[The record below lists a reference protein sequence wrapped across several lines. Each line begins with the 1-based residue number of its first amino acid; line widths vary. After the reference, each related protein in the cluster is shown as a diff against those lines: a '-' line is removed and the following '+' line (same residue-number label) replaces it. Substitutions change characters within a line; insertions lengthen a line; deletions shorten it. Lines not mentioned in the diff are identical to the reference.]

1 MRARNLLAKHHLG
14 PAFQHAARGLR
25 QLQRAKG
32 LAVGLKMAHG
42 HKLAQRGAP
51 LLFMQLAVSA
61 RPTSASSLAIET
73 RLNASE
79 PEDSSIMRRCCT
91 ISVRPYAIQALDGL
105 PSRPARPVS

>member
-42 HKLAQRGAP
+42 DELTQRGAP
-51 LLFMQLAVSA
+51 LLFIELAA
-61 RPTSASSLAIET
+61 DAKHR
-73 RLNASE
+73 
-79 PEDSSIMRRCCT
+79 
-91 ISVRPYAIQALDGL
+91 
-105 PSRPARPVS
+105 